1 MNRRDGRMSGN
12 KGTSGKRLARAK
24 VASGSNDKGAS
35 DKAAKG
41 TARRD
46 GGKKP
51 GKRGKGTQIAI
62 VVFGI
67 VMALSMM
74 LPSLSAIFAG
84 SSSSSSQS
92 SQKAD
97 SASTTDSS
105 DSSSSTTSSMASVDA
120 KYSSTVSE
128 LEAKLKE
135 KPKSLATLLN
145 LGNDYMAW
153 AYSAS
158 TYATDDTSK
167 QHVNDLYQKAMGY
180 YDQYLALNDSS
191 AVRVNRALC
200 QYYSGDVDGAKSAL
214 LELTQSD
221 STYGPAWANL
231 GLMYESSGDTAN
243 AKSAYQK
250 AEEADANDEYGA
262 KSFAEQ
268 RLSVI
273 ASQEAEASDSSSSS
287 TTTTS
292 GSTTQGLSETLA
304 NSSGTNL

>member
-1 MNRRDGRMSGN
+1 MSGN
-12 KGTSGKRLARAK
+12 KGTSGRRLARAK
-24 VASGSNDKGAS
+24 VASGANDKGAS

-41 TARRD
+41 AARHD

-51 GKRGKGTQIAI
+51 GKPGKGTQIAI
-62 VVFGI
+62 VIFGI

-84 SSSSSSQS
+84 GSSSSSSQA
-92 SQKAD
+92 SQKTD
-97 SASTTDSS
+97 SASSADSS
-105 DSSSSTTSSMASVDA
+105 DSSSSGTSGMASVDS
-120 KYSSTVSE
+120 KYSSVVSE

-250 AEEADANDEYGA
+250 AEETDANDEYGA

-287 TTTTS
+287 ATTTS

>member
-1 MNRRDGRMSGN
+1 MSGN

-51 GKRGKGTQIAI
+51 GKGTQIAI

-167 QHVNDLYQKAMGY
+167 QHVNDLFQKAMGY

-287 TTTTS
+287 TTTS

>member
-1 MNRRDGRMSGN
+1 MSGN

-46 GGKKP
+46 GGKKL

-167 QHVNDLYQKAMGY
+167 QHVNDLFQKAMGY

-287 TTTTS
+287 TTTS